1 MWAANV
7 HGHRRAS
14 FVVSGNE
21 FITRTAD
28 FMTRAS
34 KWLVMAVLGL
44 SGTVIYLLPF
54 LREIY
59 YEPLQRALQI
69 NNTQSGMLTSV
80 FGMTSMF
87 TYVIGGWVADRVS
100 PRLLISLSLIL
111 TGLLGFALA
120 TFPSF
125 PIALLI
131 HALWGVT
138 VTGMMWGALIKATRE
153 WAPPDQQGRAFGLL
167 EAGRGVSEAAIVTIF
182 VGVFARLGGDVP
194 AFSKIISIYALMHV
208 ALGIVAWR
216 VIAPSPPVRD
226 AAQGAGLSDF
236 VAAAKLPAVWLIAI
250 VVMTSYCAYWGAY
263 YFTPYVTE
271 VFGMSV
277 VVAGSIA
284 AGKIWLKPGAAAI
297 AGFVADRIGIWQSVA
312 GCYVVLILS
321 FALFGVLPG
330 TASLTALMIANI
342 IVASIA
348 IFAHRGIYFAL
359 LEESR
364 IPAVMTG
371 TATGLISMIGFT
383 PDIFMPLLGGIL
395 LDNYPGPTGYQLYF
409 GFIAALSF
417 VGLMASLAI
426 GVMHRKKR

>member
-1 MWAANV
+1 M
-7 HGHRRAS
+7 
-14 FVVSGNE
+14 
-21 FITRTAD
+21 TA
-28 FMTRAS
+28 AS

-69 NNTQSGMLTSV
+69 NNTQSGMLTSM
-80 FGMTSMF
+80 FGLTSMV

-100 PRLLISLSLIL
+100 ARSLISMSLIL
-111 TGLLGFALA
+111 TGLLGFGLA

-125 PIALLI
+125 AVALLI
-131 HALWGVT
+131 HALWGIT

-167 EAGRGVSEAAIVTIF
+167 EAGRGVSEAAIVSISIA
-182 VGVFARLGGDVP
+182 VFAQLGGDVP
-194 AFSKIISIYALMHV
+194 AFAKIINIYSVMHV
-208 ALGIVAWR
+208 ALGVLAWR
-216 VIAPSPPVRD
+216 VIAPGAPERISTPS
-226 AAQGAGLSDF
+226 AGLKDF
-236 VAAAKLPAVWLIAI
+236 VAAAKMPAVWLIST

-284 AGKIWLKPGAAAI
+284 AGKIWLKPGSAAI
-297 AGFVADRIGIWQSVA
+297 AGFIADKVGIWQSVA
-312 GCYVVLILS
+312 GCYLLLILS
-321 FALFGVLPG
+321 FGLFAVLPG
-330 TASLTALMIANI
+330 TPSLTILMITNI
-342 IVASIA
+342 IVASIV

-364 IPAVMTG
+364 IPAAMTG

-383 PDIFMPLLGGIL
+383 PDVFMPLLGGAL
-395 LDNYPGPTGYQLYF
+395 LDNYPGPLGYQLYF
-409 GFIAALSF
+409 GIIALLSII
-417 VGLMASLAI
+417 GLFATLLIGASQ
-426 GVMHRKKR
+426 RKKREAA

>member
-1 MWAANV
+1 MNK
-7 HGHRRAS
+7 
-14 FVVSGNE
+14 
-21 FITRTAD
+21 T
-28 FMTRAS
+28 S

-59 YEPLQRALQI
+59 YEPLQRALLI

-80 FGMTSMF
+80 FGLTSMA
-87 TYVIGGWVADRVS
+87 TYVIGGWVADRIS

-111 TGLLGFALA
+111 TGLLGFALS

-125 PIALLI
+125 GVALII
-131 HALWGVT
+131 HALWGIT

-167 EAGRGVSEAAIVTIF
+167 EAGRGVSEAAIVSISIA
-182 VGVFARLGGDVP
+182 VFAQFGGDVP
-194 AFSKIISIYALMHV
+194 AFAKIINIYSVMHV
-208 ALGIVAWR
+208 ALGILAWR
-216 VIAPSPPVRD
+216 VIAPGAPDRNSEP
-226 AAQGAGLSDF
+226 GAGLRDF
-236 VAAAKLPAVWLIAI
+236 VAVAKLPSVWLISI

-284 AGKIWLKPGAAAI
+284 AGKIWLKPGSAAI
-297 AGFVADRIGIWQSVA
+297 AGFIADKAGIWQSVA
-312 GCYVVLILS
+312 ACYLILILS
-321 FALFGVLPG
+321 FGLFAVLPG
-330 TASLTALMIANI
+330 TPSLTILMIANI
-342 IVASIA
+342 IVASIV

-359 LEESR
+359 LEESQ

-383 PDIFMPLLGGIL
+383 PDVFMPLLGGAL
-395 LDNYPGPTGYQLYF
+395 LDRYPGPLGYQLYF
-409 GFIAALSF
+409 GIIAALSII
-417 VGLMASLAI
+417 GLLATILIGASQ
-426 GVMHRKKR
+426 RKKRAAI